1 MDTTVQD
8 PLLGRLLDGRYR
20 IQSRIAKGGMA
31 SVYLAVD
38 TRLDRT
44 VAVKAMHAGLAADD
58 SFRSRFIREAKS
70 AARLSHPNVVAV
82 YDQGTDGDTVFL
94 TMEHVE
100 GRTLRDLLRQ
110 RRRLTPRQAFDVLE
124 PVLAAL
130 GAAHRAGLVHR
141 DVKPENVLLADDG
154 RIKVADFGLARAVTA
169 SSSAT
174 ATQGMLIG
182 TVAYLAPEQV
192 ERGVAD
198 ARSDVYAAGVLLFE
212 MLTGSQPFD
221 GESPIQVAYQH
232 VHSDVPAPSSRVP
245 GLPRELDDL
254 VRRATSR
261 DPDQRPGDADRLLA
275 ELSAV
280 HRSLPDEALDA
291 APATAD
297 TLVVP
302 LPAGAPARG
311 DVAPTAVVG
320 QPGPDG
326 SSFPGRSSPGHG
338 ATSTTGPLPAPR
350 RRRRGGLIALLV
362 VLLLAVGGGV
372 AGWYLGAGPGA
383 YTITPGVLGLTEQ
396 AAQAKLEAQGLHTRT
411 GAPVFSETVAAG
423 KVVSTDPDPGGK
435 VRKGGTVTL
444 VLSKGKERYDVPDL
458 AGKPLDQAKTALSDL
473 HLTAAVSQA
482 YDEKVPSGT
491 VIRTD
496 PEPGT
501 PLKRGAPVTLVVS
514 KGRQPIPVTDWTGK
528 PADQA
533 TADLQGKG
541 LKVAT
546 RQDYSE
552 TVPAGSVISQSPT
565 GGTLYRGDT
574 VTLVVSQGPPL
585 VEVPDVRDMKASEAR
600 KVLEKAGFRVEQRGT
615 RILDRVLGQSP
626 GAGEK
631 APKGSVVTITT
642 I

>member
-20 IQSRIAKGGMA
+20 VQSRIAKGGMA

-44 VAVKAMHAGLAADD
+44 VAVKAMHAGLAADE

-94 TMEHVE
+94 AMEHVE

-110 RRRLTPRQAFDVLE
+110 RRRLTPRQAIDVLE

-182 TVAYLAPEQV
+182 TVAYLSPEQV

-245 GLPRELDDL
+245 GLPTELDDL

-261 DPDQRPGDADRLLA
+261 DPDQRPADADRMLA
-275 ELSAV
+275 ELSAM
-280 HRSLPDEALDA
+280 HRALPDEALDA

-302 LPAGAPARG
+302 LPGAPARG

-320 QPGPDG
+320 QRVPDV
-326 SSFPGRSSPGHG
+326 G
-338 ATSTTGPLPAPR
+338 ARPSGTSTTGPLPAPR
-350 RRRRGGLIALLV
+350 RRRRGGLVALLL
-362 VLLLAVGGGV
+362 VLALAVAGGV

-383 YTITPGVLGLTEQ
+383 YTTTPGLLGLTEQ
-396 AAQAKLEAQGLHTRT
+396 AAQAKLEAQGLHSRT
-411 GAPVFSETVAAG
+411 GTPVFSETVAAG
-423 KVVSTDPDPGGK
+423 KVVSTDPDPGSR
-435 VRKGGTVTL
+435 VRKNGTVTL
-444 VLSKGKERYDVPDL
+444 VLSKGKERYDVPEL
-458 AGKPLDQAKTALSDL
+458 AGKPLDQAKAALTDL
-473 HLTAAVSQA
+473 HLTTTVTQA

-496 PEPGT
+496 PDPGT

-528 PADQA
+528 RADQA

-585 VEVPDVRDMKASEAR
+585 VQVPDVRDKKASEAR
-600 KVLEKAGFRVEQRGT
+600 RILEKAGFQVEQRGT

>member
-1 MDTTVQD
+1 MQD

-20 IQSRIAKGGMA
+20 VQSRIAKGGMA

-44 VAVKAMHAGLAADD
+44 VAVKAMHAGLAADE

-94 TMEHVE
+94 AMEHVE

-110 RRRLTPRQAFDVLE
+110 RRRLTPRQAIDVLE

-169 SSSAT
+169 ASSAT

-182 TVAYLAPEQV
+182 TVAYLSPEQV

-198 ARSDVYAAGVLLFE
+198 PRSDVYAAGVLLFE

-245 GLPRELDDL
+245 GLPAALDDL

-261 DPDQRPGDADRLLA
+261 DPDQRPADADRMLA

-280 HRSLPDEALDA
+280 HRALPDEALDA

-302 LPAGAPARG
+302 LPAGAPARA
-311 DVAPTAVVG
+311 DVAPTAVVA
-320 QPGPDG
+320 QPGPRGD
-326 SSFPGRSSPGHG
+326 SDVSAR
-338 ATSTTGPLPAPR
+338 ATSDTGALPAPR
-350 RRRRGGLIALLV
+350 RRRRGGLIALLL
-362 VLLLAVGGGV
+362 VLLLAVAGGV

-383 YTITPGVLGLTEQ
+383 YTTTPGLLGLTEQ
-396 AAQAKLEAQGLHTRT
+396 AAQAKLEAQGLHSRT
-411 GAPVFSETVAAG
+411 GTPVFSETVAAG
-423 KVVSTDPDPGGK
+423 KVVSTDPDPGAK
-435 VRKGGTVTL
+435 VRKNGTVTL
-444 VLSKGKERYDVPDL
+444 VLSKGKERYDVPEL
-458 AGKPLDQAKTALSDL
+458 AGKPLDQAKAALSDL
-473 HLTAAVSQA
+473 HLTATVTQA

-496 PEPGT
+496 PDAGT
-501 PLKRGAPVTLVVS
+501 PLKRRAPVTLVIS

-541 LKVAT
+541 LKVVT

-565 GGTLYRGDT
+565 DGTLYRGDT

-585 VEVPDVRDMKASEAR
+585 VQVPDVRDMKASEAR
-600 KVLEKAGFRVEQRGT
+600 KILERAGFQVEQRGT

>member
-1 MDTTVQD
+1 MQD

-20 IQSRIAKGGMA
+20 VQSRIAKGGMA

-44 VAVKAMHAGLAADD
+44 VAVKAMHAGLAADE

-110 RRRLTPRQAFDVLE
+110 RRRLTPRQAIDVLE

-198 ARSDVYAAGVLLFE
+198 PRSDVYAAGVLLFE

-221 GESPIQVAYQH
+221 GETPIQVAYQH

-261 DPDQRPGDADRLLA
+261 DPDQRPADADRLLA

-280 HRSLPDEALDA
+280 HRALPDEALDA

-302 LPAGAPARG
+302 LPAGAPARA
-311 DVAPTAVVG
+311 DVAPTAVVA
-320 QPGPDG
+320 QPGPRGG
-326 SSFPGRSSPGHG
+326 SDVAARP
-338 ATSTTGPLPAPR
+338 TSDTGPLPVPR
-350 RRRRGGLIALLV
+350 RRRRGGLVALLV
-362 VLLLAVGGGV
+362 VLLLAVAGGV

-383 YTITPGVLGLTEQ
+383 YTTAPGVLGLTEQ
-396 AAQAKLEAQGLHTRT
+396 AAQAKLETQGLHSRSGT
-411 GAPVFSETVAAG
+411 PVFSETVAAG
-423 KVVSTDPDPGGK
+423 KVVSTDPEPGGK

-444 VLSKGKERYDVPDL
+444 VLSKGKERYEVPDL

-473 HLTAAVSQA
+473 HLTATVTQA
-482 YDEKVPSGT
+482 YDETIPSGT

-533 TADLQGKG
+533 TADLQDKG
-541 LKVAT
+541 LKVTT
-546 RQDYSE
+546 RQTYSD
-552 TVPAGSVISQSPT
+552 TVLAGSVVSQSPDS
-565 GGTLYRGDT
+565 GTLYRGDT

-585 VEVPDVRDMKASEAR
+585 VQVPDVRDKKASEAR
-600 KVLEKAGFRVEQRGT
+600 KILEKAGFQVEQRGT

>member
-1 MDTTVQD
+1 VDTTVQD

-20 IQSRIAKGGMA
+20 VQSRIAKGGMA

-44 VAVKAMHAGLAADD
+44 VAVKAMHAGLAADE

-94 TMEHVE
+94 AMEHVE

-110 RRRLTPRQAFDVLE
+110 RRRLTPRQAIDVLE

-198 ARSDVYAAGVLLFE
+198 PRSDVYAAGVLLFE

-221 GESPIQVAYQH
+221 GETPIQVAYQH

-261 DPDQRPGDADRLLA
+261 DPDQRPADADRMLA

-280 HRSLPDEALDA
+280 HRALPDEALDA

-320 QPGPDG
+320 RRAPDVG
-326 SSFPGRSSPGHG
+326 APPP

-350 RRRRGGLIALLV
+350 RRRRGGLVALLL
-362 VLLLAVGGGV
+362 VLLLAVAGGA
-372 AGWYLGAGPGA
+372 AGWYLGAGPGS
-383 YTITPGVLGLTEQ
+383 YTTTPGLLGLTEQ
-396 AAQAKLEAQGLHTRT
+396 AAQAKLEAQGLHSRT
-411 GAPVFSETVAAG
+411 GSPVFSETVAAG

-435 VRKGGTVTL
+435 VRKNGTVTL

-458 AGKPLDQAKTALSDL
+458 AGKPLDQAKAALQGL
-473 HLTAAVSQA
+473 HLTATVSQA

-491 VIRTD
+491 VISTD

-528 PADQA
+528 PADRA
-533 TADLQGKG
+533 TADLQDKG

-546 RQDYSE
+546 SQDYSE

-565 GGTLYRGDT
+565 AGTLYRGDT

-585 VEVPDVRDMKASEAR
+585 VQVPDVRDMKASEAR
-600 KVLEKAGFRVEQRGT
+600 KVLEKAGFQVEQRGT